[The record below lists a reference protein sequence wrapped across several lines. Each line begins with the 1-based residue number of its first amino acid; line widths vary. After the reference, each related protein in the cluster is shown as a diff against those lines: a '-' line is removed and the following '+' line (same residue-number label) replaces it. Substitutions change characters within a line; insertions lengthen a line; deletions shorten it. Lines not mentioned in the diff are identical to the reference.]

1 MKTLAI
7 IGSGIAGMGSAY
19 LLRDRYEI
27 TVFEKDYRIGG
38 HTNTVI
44 IDEDGSPVPI
54 DTGFMVYNEATYP
67 NLTRLFSA
75 LGVVSKPTDMSFS
88 VKHLGL
94 GFEWSGT
101 GYGRLF
107 GDRANLLRPRFW
119 RFLLKLDKF
128 NKDALLNV
136 QNPEYDSLSVRDY
149 VERLGYGKDFL
160 DLYLLPMMSALWSAS
175 PSVMLDF
182 PIASLLRFMRSH
194 GLLSMYGQHRW
205 LTVDNGSVTYMNKI
219 RQLLPGAVR
228 INTGVRKVARSGE
241 AIVITT
247 DDGHEQSFDKCII
260 AAHADQTLEMLEN
273 RTDDEH
279 AVLSA
284 FKYQTNIATL
294 HTYPGVM
301 PLHRRN
307 WASWNYRL
315 QPRTTSSV
323 DASSKRS
330 LESKRELSRG
340 SMEATDSNSG
350 TNSVAVKPRP
360 SKPLSPV
367 NDFEASTHYWMNS
380 LQNISEKN
388 DNFVSVGGASLIP
401 EAHILHTI
409 KYEHPI
415 FTVDALRSQR
425 ALVDLNRREGQKI
438 FFAGSY
444 FRYGFHEDAFNS
456 AVMVSE
462 LLGGEPGWKAI
473 DV

>member
-1 MKTLAI
+1 MKRLAI

-19 LLRDRYEI
+19 LLRDRYKI
-27 TVFEKDYRIGG
+27 TVFEKDCRVGG

-44 IDEDGSPVPI
+44 IDEQGSPVPI

-75 LGVVSKPTDMSFS
+75 LDVVSKPTDMSFS

-136 QNPEYDSLSVRDY
+136 QNPAYDSLSVRDY
-149 VERLGYGKDFL
+149 VDRLGYGKDFL

-205 LTVDNGSVTYMNKI
+205 LTVDKGSVTYMNKL
-219 RQLLPGAVR
+219 RQLLPAAVR
-228 INTGVRKVARSGE
+228 TNALVQKVARSGE
-241 AIVITT
+241 EVVLTT
-247 DDGHEQSFDKCII
+247 EDGSRQSFDICII
-260 AAHADQTLEMLEN
+260 AAHADQALEMLAD

-315 QPRTTSSV
+315 QPRSV
-323 DASSKRS
+323 RPGATNS
-330 LESKRELSRG
+330 LSVP
-340 SMEATDSNSG
+340 TDRQFSG
-350 TNSVAVKPRP
+350 TSEIADAVGCADTVAVKPRLAK
-360 SKPLSPV
+360 SCQPV

-388 DNFVSVGGASLIP
+388 DYFVSVGGAALIP
-401 EAHILHTI
+401 EAHILQTI

-415 FTVDALRSQR
+415 FTVNGLRSQR
-425 ALVDLNRREGQKI
+425 ALIELNRRKGQNI
-438 FFAGSY
+438 LFAGSY

-456 AVMVSE
+456 ALMVSE
-462 LLGGEPGWKAI
+462 LLGGEPGWTLV